1 VLVVEDEAPVRDF
14 LRRWLDPW
22 GYLALTAA
30 SASEALEIMLIGPAD
45 IVLTD
50 IKMPGRD
57 GLWLAERIHQKWPRT
72 AIIMAT
78 GATEVETVM
87 KSKAIGAVD
96 YVLKPFG
103 REMLRQALERA
114 EANFFRIDTD
124 W

>member
-14 LRRWLDPW
+14 LRRWLDAW

-114 EANFFRIDTD
+114 EANFFRIETD